1 MSLEIRVV
9 LVEPIYQGNVG
20 SVARA
25 MKNFGYSDLVLVNP
39 CELEGQARAMSSH
52 ARDVLEGARI
62 TSTLEE
68 AVRGADLLVGTTGIS
83 SLKGGE
89 HIRLPLYTVREFKE
103 KIKEYSGTIAIL
115 FGREDSGFRND
126 ELKGFDM
133 LITVPTSEIYP
144 IMNLSHAIAIVLYE
158 LSELEGGSNPLA
170 KGFDLQLMY
179 GHIDELLE
187 EIDYPAHKKDKTSL
201 MMRRIFGRAGLTP
214 REVQTLRGIMKKT
227 ERMMGFAAEAEN
239 LQKAEDS
246 ESIEKFI

>member
-25 MKNFGYSDLVLVNP
+25 MKNFGYSDMVLVNP

-68 AVRGADLLVGTTGIS
+68 AVRGADLLVGTTGVS

-103 KIKEYSGTIAIL
+103 KIK
-115 FGREDSGFRND
+115 
-126 ELKGFDM
+126 
-133 LITVPTSEIYP
+133 
-144 IMNLSHAIAIVLYE
+144 
-158 LSELEGGSNPLA
+158 
-170 KGFDLQLMY
+170 
-179 GHIDELLE
+179 
-187 EIDYPAHKKDKTSL
+187 
-201 MMRRIFGRAGLTP
+201 
-214 REVQTLRGIMKKT
+214 
-227 ERMMGFAAEAEN
+227 
-239 LQKAEDS
+239 
-246 ESIEKFI
+246 